1 MKKKI
6 EKILL
11 LIGMCLIMLLS
22 CEMKAP
28 VIPDNGSILYQK
40 PKSPENLKATRGYKD
55 SITLTWDAVENAAL
69 YKIYGSEASDFGT
82 LKLMGTSTTNR
93 FVLKKNTTPSVAINP
108 DQSYIFTVRS
118 VTFFD
123 NTSDS
128 LESLNSN
135 YAEGTL
141 APSKISL
148 HAVVTDNYVDAY
160 WNSSNIFSAWNSSY
174 NPEMLYKAKFY
185 LSYQQVGSSEDAV
198 VIDEN
203 NTDNTLPWQYKR
215 IDINRAGMQ
224 QEENYLFCATMDIL
238 DENDAVIAT
247 VKSDEVKIAISSSK
261 ITTPIAKAD
270 ITVSNDKYDRI
281 NIKWIVPQWTE
292 GVSPE
297 NALFK
302 IERSVAGANSWSV
315 LVDEIGTA
323 ASTSAFKLE
332 GYDKDRMVMSY
343 DDTTAEKDVIYEYR
357 ITNAAKDSYGTIYQH
372 DASALEV
379 SNPGSIFVPAN
390 PNVTVSDTK
399 DSPIKYTIE
408 FNMSSVDLKG
418 NPLSFVIVREIMHY
432 DTNKTDKDIIHSFAV
447 DEKYIQ
453 EEKLIDCEECSRIK
467 HTYKYRLQL
476 VESSGAVLTDYG
488 YIQKDGS
495 DYEITFD
502 IQDVFD
508 ATSLVASEN
517 LLNKI
522 DLKWKEEELPDS
534 LISYI
539 TYYYSLDG
547 VNDIQITL
555 DDSSRPNMSCTIV
568 TEDNSVSEVT
578 LKACIDG
585 VCISSA
591 SKTTSIYKMQPV
603 ETSFDDKTRVMTFR
617 WNHDE
622 HLENLVYKFE
632 YKQKDS
638 TSPSWKIIGTV
649 KYEEGRSSIDFPW
662 SEILS
667 NSNELYQIRYSV
679 WDKSEPDNVVYVNSD
694 AGYAYIT
701 DLNFYLNYG
710 ESLNTTTLYLDD
722 NKYSIKKCKFYLFDG
737 ANISS
742 ADLIK
747 EFDSNS
753 GSVQVADITEDKKY
767 FAYSLVYEDN
777 GITYYT
783 QISTNSSKTEDKY
796 GEMVERNTFI
806 PFDNVSSPILTVND
820 VDTKAGGISTEPY
833 NAYLEFKWKKTYG
846 ASSYDITVVGD
857 GDNITPETKTVNVD
871 ELLHNEGKSE
881 SGTPNSV
888 GYLSYDKTTGEY
900 TYLSDVGILKRTLT
914 FKDFKIVGHNS
925 NKELSSGE
933 GTYTSPVGLHR
944 TLKAVEVIN
953 LINNVL
959 SKELVKANTQF
970 SGDWWPPTS
979 ASIKAVQYI
988 YPSKESTD
996 ISIKSTIGGSL
1007 SYTSKDDAPG
1017 TISFNNYKENV
1028 YNLMSFTTSEA
1039 IKIDI
1044 KNGGGKG
1051 YLDTDPLETLGYD
1064 NVGLLNITI
1073 DRMPAYSLKYK
1084 DVKKSNKNGSY
1095 DVTVNGTTTNIA
1107 DSDDLV
1113 SVFEGL

>member
-185 LSYQQVGSSEDAV
+185 LSYQQVGSTEDAV

-270 ITVSNDKYDRI
+270 IKVSNDKYDRI

-343 DDTTAEKDVIYEYR
+343 DDTTAEKDVTYEYR

-399 DSPIKYTIE
+399 DSPIQHTLV
-408 FNMSSVDLKG
+408 FNMSSVDLNG
-418 NPLSFVIVREIMHY
+418 NPLSWKIIKEYKHD
-432 DTNKTDKDIIHSFAV
+432 DTDIKTVEDVHAFAA
-447 DEKYIQ
+447 DELSYTHV
-453 EEKLIDCEECSRIK
+453 EKLLECSQCSGRK
-467 HTYKYRLQL
+467 HTYKYKLQL
-476 VESSGAVLTDYG
+476 IDNSGALFKDYG
-488 YIQKDGS
+488 YIQKDGA
-495 DYEITFD
+495 DYELILE
-502 IQDVFD
+502 IQDIFKASSFT
-508 ATSLVASEN
+508 ATKQKI
-517 LLNKI
+517 NKI
-522 DLKWKEEELPDS
+522 DLYWVEEDLPSELTAK
-534 LISYI
+534 IKYSYSTNGI
-539 TYYYSLDG
+539 DF
-547 VNDIQITL
+547 NDIPL
-555 DDSSRPNMSCTIV
+555 DVTSRPNMSYTIV
-568 TEDNSVSEVT
+568 TEDNT
-578 LKACIDG
+578 
-585 VCISSA
+585 ISNVILRAKVDEAYNTEA
-591 SKTTSIYKMQPV
+591 SIPASIYKMHPV
-603 ETSFDDKTRVMTFR
+603 ETTFDDTTRVMNFK
-617 WNHDE
+617 WNRDE
-622 HLENLVYKFE
+622 HLDNLVYKFE

-638 TSPSWKIIGTV
+638 TSTSWTEIKTV
-649 KYEEGRSSIDFPW
+649 VYEDGIFDFNFTWPVITE
-662 SEILS
+662 SG
-667 NSNELYQIRYSV
+667 NKLYQVRYSV
-679 WDKSEPDNVVYVNSD
+679 WDESEPSNVLYVNSD
-694 AGYAYIT
+694 AGYAYIS
-701 DLNFYLNYG
+701 DFDFRLRNGEYLDK
-710 ESLNTTTLYLDD
+710 TTLSWTWKWDEYP
-722 NKYSIKKCKFYLFDG
+722 SIKYKFYLYNGSDITSAELAKEYEG
-737 ANISS
+737 SAQSVLVENIS
-742 ADLIK
+742 AEK
-747 EFDSNS
+747 PC
-753 GSVQVADITEDKKY
+753 
-767 FAYSLVYEDN
+767 FATSLVIKDN
-777 GITYYT
+777 DGVKYYT
-783 QISTNSSKTEDKY
+783 QMTIDNSTRVDKY
-796 GEMVERNTFI
+796 GDSVKVKQFM
-806 PFDNVSSPILTVND
+806 PFSAPVVTVFD
-820 VDTKAGGISTEPY
+820 VDTKSGGSSTDPY
-833 NAYLEFKWKKTYG
+833 NAYLEFKWKRTYG
-846 ASSYDITVVGD
+846 ASSYDITAVND
-857 GDNITPETKTVNVD
+857 GDNITPETITVNVD

-888 GYLSYDKTTGEY
+888 GYLSYDKTAA
-900 TYLSDVGILKRTLT
+900 DQ
-914 FKDFKIVGHNS
+914 DQ
-925 NKELSSGE
+925 SSE
-933 GTYTSPVGLHR
+933 GCHWRFSPVL
-944 TLKAVEVIN
+944 A
-953 LINNVL
+953 
-959 SKELVKANTQF
+959 
-970 SGDWWPPTS
+970 
-979 ASIKAVQYI
+979 
-988 YPSKESTD
+988 
-996 ISIKSTIGGSL
+996 
-1007 SYTSKDDAPG
+1007 
-1017 TISFNNYKENV
+1017 
-1028 YNLMSFTTSEA
+1028 
-1039 IKIDI
+1039 
-1044 KNGGGKG
+1044 
-1051 YLDTDPLETLGYD
+1051 
-1064 NVGLLNITI
+1064 
-1073 DRMPAYSLKYK
+1073 
-1084 DVKKSNKNGSY
+1084 
-1095 DVTVNGTTTNIA
+1095 
-1107 DSDDLV
+1107 
-1113 SVFEGL
+1113 